1 MKIGLALF
9 AIGYAALVWSVIKI
23 AMARHAA
30 EARLRAAQHEHE
42 ALQAK
47 YFTPP
52 MTAAEIKEM
61 HASRWLGD

>member
-1 MKIGLALF
+1 MDSPFSPLDTPPSSGR
-9 AIGYAALVWSVIKI
+9 VIKI
-23 AMARHAA
+23 ALARHAA